1 MSRDAIHDEYTRK
14 ILLAIEEGRPISQR
28 TLAREL
34 GVALGLTNLLVRR
47 LVGKGYIKIT
57 GIQRNR
63 VRYLM
68 TPAGVAEKARISRE
82 YIANTVRLYTETRD
96 RIRSSLARLSA
107 EWPAD
112 ANGSGKPVV
121 FFGAGEVAEIGF
133 VSLQGTDLTLVGVVD
148 DYVQRSFF
156 GLPVRP
162 PADLRGD
169 SLGDQEFGRIV
180 VMSFRKAEQ
189 MQRRLDD
196 LGMPRDR
203 VFLL

>member
-1 MSRDAIHDEYTRK
+1 VSRGDTHDEYTRR

-34 GVALGLTNLLVRR
+34 GVALGLANLLVRR
-47 LVGKGYIKIT
+47 LVSKGYIKIA

-68 TPAGVAEKARISRE
+68 TPAGVVEKARISRE

-96 RIRSSLARLSA
+96 RIGSSLGRLSA
-107 EWPAD
+107 EWPHDGEA
-112 ANGSGKPVV
+112 AGKPVV

-133 VSLQGTDLTLVGVVD
+133 VSMQRTDLRLVGVVD
-148 DYVQRSFF
+148 DYVRHPFF
-156 GLPVRP
+156 GLPVRSP
-162 PADLRGD
+162 SDLTVGALDGER
-169 SLGDQEFGRIV
+169 FGRIV

-189 MQRRLDD
+189 LQGRLDE
-196 LGMPRDR
+196 LGVPRER
-203 VFLL
+203 TFLL